1 MSGLLPLS
9 VGGIIANGRG
19 RRPGT
24 LLTLAA
30 ERGCGRVFLAPS
42 LIFRMAEVLLRATGI
57 VTYIFGNRGRAP
69 SSPLGEGLLYT
80 HLKLS
85 IL

>member
-9 VGGIIANGRG
+9 VGGIIANGRR

-24 LLTLAA
+24 LFTPAA

-42 LIFRMAEVLLRATGI
+42 HIFSRA
-57 VTYIFGNRGRAP
+57 GNGLERDKDRAHDGGRGR
-69 SSPLGEGLLYT
+69 S
-80 HLKLS
+80 
-85 IL
+85 